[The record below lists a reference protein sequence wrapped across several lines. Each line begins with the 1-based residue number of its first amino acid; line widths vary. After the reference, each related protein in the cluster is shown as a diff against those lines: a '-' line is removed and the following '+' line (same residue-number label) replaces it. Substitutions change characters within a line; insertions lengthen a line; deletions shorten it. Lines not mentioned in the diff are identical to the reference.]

1 MTGHPS
7 RPDGETF
14 IPSAGEGQNMS
25 DRDSGEDLS
34 RLVAELVTTLEDLE
48 DELEPPDERPLRPPT
63 PSEMRRFT
71 SDVAIPGLILIL
83 ESNIR
88 ALRLLQRALRLS
100 EGADRTR
107 RETEEL
113 GARARDVS
121 ETTLDRLD
129 SALAEL
135 QDAVE
140 ARPGDDEAADLLAD
154 ARELRSEVQ
163 TRLRE
168 YADDAADRARNSGDE
183 AVDIPVDGDEDAEA
197 GDGAEGSES
206 SEDGN
211 DEGESD
217 EVGVDVDAEL
227 ESIKREIDGDENGAG
242 SDGDTPA
249 DEVGAGNGA
258 SEDEATEDAGGDDA
272 ADEPGADAHS
282 DAPADGDTEGGEP
295 DETPPDGA

>member
-1 MTGHPS
+1 
-7 RPDGETF
+7 
-14 IPSAGEGQNMS
+14 MS

-63 PSEMRRFT
+63 PGELRRFT
-71 SDVAIPGLILIL
+71 SDVAIPGLILVL

-129 SALAEL
+129 SALADL

-140 ARPGDDEAADLLAD
+140 GRPGDDEAADLLAD
-154 ARELRSEVQ
+154 ARELRSEVR

-168 YADDAADRARNSGDE
+168 YADDAADRARNSDDE
-183 AVDIPVDGDEDAEA
+183 AVDIPVDGDEDPEGDDAPNDDGSSGA
-197 GDGAEGSES
+197 GDDEQDAQA
-206 SEDGN
+206 DG
-211 DEGESD
+211 DEM
-217 EVGVDVDAEL
+217 GVDVDAEL
-227 ESIKREIDGDENGAG
+227 ESIKREVDGDGNGTGSDSDESGVDSAEDAPAEENDDASETDPDDESG
-242 SDGDTPA
+242 SDGDEGSP
-249 DEVGAGNGA
+249 
-258 SEDEATEDAGGDDA
+258 GDDG
-272 ADEPGADAHS
+272 EPGE
-282 DAPADGDTEGGEP
+282 APSGG
-295 DETPPDGA
+295 A

>member
-1 MTGHPS
+1 
-7 RPDGETF
+7 
-14 IPSAGEGQNMS
+14 MS

-63 PSEMRRFT
+63 PGELRRFT
-71 SDVAIPGLILIL
+71 SDVAIPGLILVL

-129 SALAEL
+129 SALADL

-140 ARPGDDEAADLLAD
+140 GRPEDDEAADLLAD

-183 AVDIPVDGDEDAEA
+183 AVDIPVDGDDDTEADDA
-197 GDGAEGSES
+197 SN
-206 SEDGN
+206 EDGSSVSGD
-211 DEGESD
+211 DEQDTQGDDD

-227 ESIKREIDGDENGAG
+227 ESIKRELDELPGADD
-242 SDGDTPA
+242 SA
-249 DEVGAGNGA
+249 VGGLA
-258 SEDEATEDAGGDDA
+258 SEDGQDHTVDADDDSVSDASDSDGSPEGNPGDD
-272 ADEPGADAHS
+272 DTG
-282 DAPADGDTEGGEP
+282 PANE
-295 DETPPDGA
+295 